1 MTVIGTEAMITET
14 ETETEEGIL
23 PEIATEV
30 EAMIKGIE
38 TDIKKLKRIPISIKE
53 SKSKGLDL
61 LTLSKLKS
69 WKSNFKKE

>member
-1 MTVIGTEAMITET
+1 MITET
-14 ETETEEGIL
+14 ETETEEDIL

-38 TDIKKLKRIPISIKE
+38 VDIKKPKRIHISIKE

>member
-1 MTVIGTEAMITET
+1 MTVIETEVMITET
-14 ETETEEGIL
+14 ETETEEDIL
-23 PEIATEV
+23 PEIATEA

-38 TDIKKLKRIPISIKE
+38 ADIKKPKRIPISIKE